1 MSLEEILAELPRLSA
16 AQRKAVEGKLHELS
30 VEATRQW
37 VKEWESRPPLPAGHW
52 TKVFEEW
59 TGKGDE
65 DLPED
70 FSINHDHYI
79 HGVPKKW

>member
-1 MSLEEILAELPRLSA
+1 MSLEKILAELPSLNKEERE
-16 AQRKAVEGKLHELS
+16 AVECRLYELS
-30 VEATRQW
+30 VEASRQW
-37 VKEWESRPPLPAGHW
+37 VKQWESREPLPPGYW

-79 HGVPKKW
+79 HGAPKRW